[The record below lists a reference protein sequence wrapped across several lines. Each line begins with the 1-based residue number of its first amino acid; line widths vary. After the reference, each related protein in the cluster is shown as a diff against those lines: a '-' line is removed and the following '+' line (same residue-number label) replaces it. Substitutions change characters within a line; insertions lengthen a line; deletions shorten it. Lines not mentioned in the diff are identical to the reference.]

1 MPGGIHVGTE
11 IGQVITDPCQ
21 HIGYQ
26 LEHIT
31 EFAALSLS
39 TTVMHVKLD
48 ASCLQKQL
56 SHNCGDHTV
65 KIIDYQTG
73 KCLKELIGH
82 QRTPWVVRH
91 HIVSCY
97 VRYHPVYSDIIAS
110 GSLDHEVC
118 LWDAKTSHCIG
129 AHHFY
134 RPIASIAFHAN
145 GKLLAVASGHK
156 GVYST
161 NVQPTLSS
169 LAQNSLLDAEN
180 QEMSQMVTPMDV
192 CHGESSVA
200 NDHDSELA
208 PSYARTELSVVR
220 VQSDARVHSGSVVC
234 ERSGNLPN
242 QVIVLQSRPDGP
254 SSMPMELFPASH
266 GLPYVPNLEHA
277 GSLPSVPASFSSF
290 GVSSRQLTASV
301 PGVERLFLGTRID
314 EPGVHGISLSIGSE
328 VPPLLSFPLSLDIF
342 RLSVL
347 NWFGTVVASRAI
359 KAAHCLTSIQ
369 VYRVSDMEL
378 VRVLPSALDEVNVA
392 CFHPS
397 PGAGLVYGTKEGK
410 LRILQPNGAN
420 SGPDFFAEQNMLEE
434 LP

>member
-1 MPGGIHVGTE
+1 
-11 IGQVITDPCQ
+11 
-21 HIGYQ
+21 
-26 LEHIT
+26 
-31 EFAALSLS
+31 
-39 TTVMHVKLD
+39 
-48 ASCLQKQL
+48 
-56 SHNCGDHTV
+56 
-65 KIIDYQTG
+65 
-73 KCLKELIGH
+73 
-82 QRTPWVVRH
+82 
-91 HIVSCY
+91 
-97 VRYHPVYSDIIAS
+97 
-110 GSLDHEVC
+110 
-118 LWDAKTSHCIG
+118 
-129 AHHFY
+129 
-134 RPIASIAFHAN
+134 
-145 GKLLAVASGHK
+145 
-156 GVYST
+156 
-161 NVQPTLSS
+161 
-169 LAQNSLLDAEN
+169 
-180 QEMSQMVTPMDV
+180 MVTPMDV

-200 NDHDSELA
+200 NDDDSESALL
-208 PSYARTELSVVR
+208 YARTELSVVR
-220 VQSDARVHSGSVVC
+220 VQSDARVHSGSVVN

-277 GSLPSVPASFSSF
+277 GSLPSVPASSSSF
-290 GVSSRQLTASV
+290 GVSSRHYTSLRQLAASM

-314 EPGVHGISLSIGSE
+314 EPGVRGISLSIGSE
-328 VPPLLSFPLSLDIF
+328 VPTSLFDSSGAELPCTVKLKIWRHDIKYPYAT
-342 RLSVL
+342 LHPVACCLTISHAVL
-347 NWFGTVVASRAI
+347 CRFGTVVASRAI